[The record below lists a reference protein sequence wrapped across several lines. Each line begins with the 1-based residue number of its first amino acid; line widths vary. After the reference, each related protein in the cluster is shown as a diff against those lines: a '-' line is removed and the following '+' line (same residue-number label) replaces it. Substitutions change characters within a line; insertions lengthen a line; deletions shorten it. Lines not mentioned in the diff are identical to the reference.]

1 MRRVLPQNMGG
12 LHRLAYLVIGVG
24 TIVLALAAT
33 GQPRAARLGLGIM
46 GLMALASSLS
56 GFCVTCHTFGLTTK
70 DNRLRRMP

>member
-1 MRRVLPQNMGG
+1 MGAV
-12 LHRLAYLVIGVG
+12 HRLAYLVFGVG

-46 GLMALASSLS
+46 GLLALASSLS

-70 DNRLRRMP
+70 DNRLRRLS

>member
-1 MRRVLPQNMGG
+1 VRPVLPQNMGG

-33 GQPRAARLGLGIM
+33 ERPAARVGLGIM

-70 DNRLRRMP
+70 DNRLRRKP

>member
-1 MRRVLPQNMGG
+1 VNPVLPQNMGG

-46 GLMALASSLS
+46 GVMALASSLS
-56 GFCVTCHTFGLTTK
+56 GFCVTCHTFGVTTQ
-70 DNRLRRMP
+70 DNRLRRLP